1 MNVEFAIGTSLDSNM
16 LKTRGVAEKN
26 DNLRHISIGNHDKAK
41 PELAK
46 LLKQAATIGLE
57 HCST

>member
-1 MNVEFAIGTSLDSNM
+1 MGASLDSNL

-26 DNLRHISIGNHDKAK
+26 DNLRHISVGNYDSAK

-46 LLKQAATIGLE
+46 LLKQAAAIGLE
-57 HCST
+57 HCPTK